1 MKGTKNPLNLF
12 NTFFYRAKNNK
23 KTCPYYGIH
32 AYMGKF
38 GSGETLACVN
48 KCYDILNLYPN
59 CKFITNTKIKG
70 VKNKTFFF
78 ESAEELVKIMS
89 EVIEEKSTC
98 GYVIFIDE
106 LHVVLSDLFGHSDP
120 VFLTY
125 LSQLRKLGVMIIG
138 TCQLYNKC
146 PKVVR
151 DYLRLSGQIIF
162 CIKYLGGLTLLRYVN
177 METCQEMSNL
187 TLDYEVKKCE
197 WFFHTT
203 ELYES
208 YDTFAV
214 VSQIKGLLKY
224 DKKGSV
230 YLNGPIKY

>member
-1 MKGTKNPLNLF
+1 MRGTKNPLNLF
-12 NTFFYRAKNNK
+12 KTAFYRAKNNK
-23 KTCPYYGIH
+23 KTFPFYGIH

-38 GSGETLACVN
+38 GSGKTLACVD
-48 KCYDILNLYPN
+48 KCHNILNSFPN
-59 CKFITNTKIKG
+59 AKFITNTEIKG
-70 VKNKTFFF
+70 IENETYFFS
-78 ESAEELVKIMS
+78 SAEELVKIMS

-98 GYVIFIDE
+98 GYIIFIDE

-151 DYLRLSGQIIF
+151 DYLRLSGQIVF
-162 CIKYLGGLTLLRYVN
+162 CSKYLGGFTLMRVVN

-187 TLDYEVKKCE
+187 TLDFDVKKCE
-197 WFFHTT
+197 FFFHTT

-214 VSQIKGLLKY
+214 VSQVKGLLKY
-224 DKKGSV
+224 DKKGSAN
-230 YLNGPIKY
+230 LNGLV